1 MFHIDTAY
9 ESENEMWILGRT
21 GESTSLSVN
30 DVFTRGAYYLPR
42 TKFEE
47 YINPPMLDYEAPIDV
62 KIVEIESY
70 NKNHTH
76 IGENTIALLKVQSN
90 VRADIL
96 QAKFNVL
103 TVEPCVS

>member
-21 GESTSLSVN
+21 GESTSLSVG
-30 DVFTRGAYYLPR
+30 DVFTRAAYYLPR

-47 YINPPMLDYEAPIDV
+47 YINQPVLDFESPINV
-62 KIVEIESY
+62 QVIEMESY
-70 NKNHTH
+70 NKKLTH

-90 VRADIL
+90 VSANVL
-96 QAKFNVL
+96 QAKFNVIGF
-103 TVEPCVS
+103 